1 LDSRIEELRRRLER
15 DPGSRLFAQL
25 AEECRKA
32 GDHGEAIRVARAG
45 LALHPN
51 YPSARLTLGR
61 ALLESGDASGA
72 REELENA
79 LREAPDNILAG
90 RFLAQAL
97 EAQGDLGGAL
107 ARYAATLKMA
117 PGDRLLEGQIAAL
130 QERLGAGQ
138 ESRMA
143 PADAVTGPMP
153 QVVVPPP
160 LPPKN
165 TASAVSTHEPVGAE
179 RVAVEPARTLP
190 RMQAPDTVVED
201 EEAPTRPRSP
211 APRVGGGG
219 DAEAPQGAVGAPE
232 SPAGA
237 TPFSSST
244 LAELYFRQGLLDR
257 AVEVYRQLL
266 VVEPGNTRARARL
279 EELVRLSEG
288 PQAAGEAKDA
298 GRAARRILIERT
310 IARLEALLAVIRGT

>member
-1 LDSRIEELRRRLER
+1 VDSRIEELRRRLER

-32 GDHGEAIRVARAG
+32 GDHAEAIRVARAG
-45 LALHPN
+45 LARHPN

-61 ALLESGDASGA
+61 ALLESGDAAGA

-97 EAQGDLGGAL
+97 EAQGDLAAAL
-107 ARYAATLKMA
+107 ERYAATLRMA

-138 ESRMA
+138 GGRMA
-143 PADAVTGPMP
+143 PPDAVTGPMP

-160 LPPKN
+160 LPPR
-165 TASAVSTHEPVGAE
+165 TASAVSRREAVGAE
-179 RVAVEPARTLP
+179 GAAEEPAPTIPTMRA
-190 RMQAPDTVVED
+190 RDIAADA

-211 APRVGGGG
+211 GPSVEASRG
-219 DAEAPQGAVGAPE
+219 AEAQRQGAGGPE
-232 SPAGA
+232 SPSGA

-266 VVEPGNTRARARL
+266 AVEPGNTRARARL
-279 EELVRLSEG
+279 EELVRLAEG
-288 PQAAGEAKDA
+288 SQAAGEGTDA

-310 IARLEALLAVIRGT
+310 IARLEALLAVIRGA